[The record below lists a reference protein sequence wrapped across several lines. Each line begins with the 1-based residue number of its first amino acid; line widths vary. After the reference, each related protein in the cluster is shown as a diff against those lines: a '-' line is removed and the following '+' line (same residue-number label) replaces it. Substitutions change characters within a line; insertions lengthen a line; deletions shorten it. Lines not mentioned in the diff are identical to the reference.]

1 MRWYQKLLCL
11 ASLPLLAGGSGFVAD
26 YKLMEAFI
34 KSPAVEYANQDA
46 WSCDLAKSTST
57 KGVVEDCGACR
68 NASGLS
74 QAVTINGERSQ
85 VEPQGVVIRCS
96 DRAWVRDATMPPIAA
111 TPTPPLPARPAPATA
126 RR

>member
-1 MRWYQKLLCL
+1 MLTRSLLLVTL
-11 ASLPLLAGGSGFVAD
+11 AVPLAGCSGAVAEFEI
-26 YKLMEAFI
+26 L
-34 KSPAVEYANQDA
+34 KSYVKSLAVEYANQDA

-68 NASGLS
+68 NVSGLS

-85 VEPQGVVIRCS
+85 VELGGTVLRCS
-96 DRAWVRDATMPPIAA
+96 DRAWVRDTTMPPIAA
-111 TPTPPLPARPAPATA
+111 TPTAPSPKPPAAAQA